1 MLDLHV
7 FLENV
12 RDLVHVFAHR
22 VAFHYKLAA
31 ARISYD
37 IAVVCRNC
45 LESRTSR
52 EKSLGSSFIAREVVG
67 LNVQC
72 RNCRNYYQPLDSR
85 HSIIY
90 FLKHGQCEGKSLACS
105 SMSLAHKVSALEKRR
120 DSHGLYGEWL
130 TEAHFSYSL
139 EQWKFQAETFEP
151 SSHESSTC

>member
-1 MLDLHV
+1 MRQIRIAICPFDKAAVLVEDKVQYSMLDLHV

-37 IAVVCRNC
+37 IAVVCCNC

-52 EKSLGSSFIAREVVG
+52 EKSLGSSFIACEVVG

-72 RNCRNYYQPLDSR
+72 RD
-85 HSIIY
+85 
-90 FLKHGQCEGKSLACS
+90 
-105 SMSLAHKVSALEKRR
+105 
-120 DSHGLYGEWL
+120 
-130 TEAHFSYSL
+130 
-139 EQWKFQAETFEP
+139 
-151 SSHESSTC
+151 